1 MNEIINKIKKK
12 DKFFHIPI
20 YKIDGNKYYV
30 KRNQNYEN
38 IFCEFIIYELA
49 NKVEIDVVKPFYFT
63 NGDKVTMITKDFKED
78 GYNSIK
84 GEEILKDYLEY
95 LIANKLIDDD
105 IKEIGKEEVLSKMNN
120 LSCIFNAIEYHLKIK
135 YNKVDKEV
143 LENLKKEL
151 VKRFSFDIITMQS
164 DRGYRNW
171 EILENDNIKDFKLAP
186 LFDNEYSF
194 SNFNGVSYMN
204 SITSDIIKVN
214 YNDKDNKT
222 IKDILVEFLTTSS
235 LEFVSLFINM
245 FDKLDKNS
253 LLDLIDNLKKN
264 TGLSI
269 SLIYLNKLIEFYENN
284 YNEIKDVLKALNLN
298 KSEGDIHAR

>member
-1 MNEIINKIKKK
+1 MEKFLEEIKKK
-12 DKFFHIPI
+12 DRFFHTSV
-20 YKIDGNKYYV
+20 YKIDGIKYYV
-30 KRNQNYEN
+30 KRNQNSEN
-38 IFCEFIIYELA
+38 IFSEFLIYELA
-49 NKVEIDVVKPFYFT
+49 NKVGIDVVKPYCFS
-63 NGDKVTMITKDFKED
+63 NKDKVIVTKDFKEE
-78 GYNSIK
+78 GYNSIGGK
-84 GEEILKDYLEY
+84 DILIDYLEY
-95 LIANKLIDDD
+95 LIANKLIDDN
-105 IKEIGKEEVLSKMNN
+105 IKKISKEEVLSSMNN
-120 LSCIFNAIEYHLKIK
+120 LSVIFNALEYHLKSK
-135 YNKVDKEV
+135 YNKIDNEV
-143 LENLKKEL
+143 LNNLMNEL